1 MKKIYAILVALSALS
16 LFMVGC
22 SKADDATKTDAPAKT
37 GGTDAPAKTGG

>member
-22 SKADDATKTDAPAKT
+22 SKADDTKSDTTPAKTDTTPAKT
-37 GGTDAPAKTGG
+37 GG